1 MTHDVDRLIAVSE
14 FERNAITT
22 DKLES
27 GLETALLGLVGE
39 VGSLVSALKK
49 KRRDTDGFLGYHEAV
64 LEEFGDVLWYVSAVA
79 RRGGTTLEDVLSR
92 AINDAIGHDTVTFRA
107 LAPRGSHGVDENA
120 FEKSLLELAGESG
133 DLAKRYV
140 GGNYT
145 QNIDALRGDLIKFI
159 RPLGRAASAAEVSLD
174 EAASKNIDKTQES
187 WPTQSLF
194 PPLFDEGLHVDEQL
208 PRLLRV
214 EVYEREV
221 NGKKYVFQKAGGIL
235 LGDRLTDNHLPED
248 DYRFHDVFHLAFAAV
263 LGWSPTTRA
272 LLKIKRKSLPATDE
286 NEDGARANL
295 IEEGL
300 STWIFETAKRHQFF
314 AHTPRL
320 GLDLLKAVKNFV
332 RGYEAHRLPLWMWNR
347 AILQGYAVFREL
359 QTHRRGIVTADLI
372 KREVRFE
379 RWPEG

>member
-1 MTHDVDRLIAVSE
+1 M
-14 FERNAITT
+14 
-22 DKLES
+22 
-27 GLETALLGLVGE
+27 
-39 VGSLVSALKK
+39 
-49 KRRDTDGFLGYHEAV
+49 RRDTNGFLRYLGAV
-64 LEEFGDVLWYVSAVA
+64 LEELGDVLWYVSAVA

-92 AINDAIGHDTVTFRA
+92 AIGEATSQGTVTLGV
-107 LAPRGSHGVDENA
+107 LAPHGSRGIDESA

-140 GGNYT
+140 GGAYRENV
-145 QNIDALRGDLIKFI
+145 DALRGDLIKFV
-159 RPLGRAASAAEVSLD
+159 RPLGLAASAAEVSLD
-174 EAASKNIDKTQES
+174 EAGSRNIAKTQES
-187 WPTQSLF
+187 WPTQPIF

-208 PRLLRV
+208 PRFLRV

-221 NGKKYVFQKAGGIL
+221 RGKKFVFQKTGGIL

-272 LLKIKRKSLPATDE
+272 LLKIKRKSLPAIDE

-300 STWIFETAKRHQFF
+300 STWLFETAKRHQFF

-332 RGYEAHRLPLWMWNR
+332 QGYEAHRLPLWMWDR

-359 QTHRRGIVTADLI
+359 QAHRRGIVTADLM